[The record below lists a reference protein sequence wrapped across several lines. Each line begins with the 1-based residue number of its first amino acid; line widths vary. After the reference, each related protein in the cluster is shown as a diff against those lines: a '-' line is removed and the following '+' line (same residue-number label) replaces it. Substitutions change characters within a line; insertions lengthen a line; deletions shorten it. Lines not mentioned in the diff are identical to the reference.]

1 MFEHTDIRFER
12 TTRRPKQ
19 RPIDITFATL
29 LTFNIE
35 HYFYECFARVST
47 YRVRNTVAS
56 KYVDAIQRQPRP
68 CFPYIHPRCLSI
80 LPSDIKA
87 LRQRK
92 EMSARLPIFK
102 KFPFITRFLFHP
114 FASIPWFLVF
124 ESAVK
129 LNRLASCPLL
139 TEGRNKL
146 GHLLSP
152 LVAFPRYPM
161 FRLFRL
167 FRNLYVSIP
176 ISNIFFSLLISVSFP
191 FVISV
196 GYLVACN
203 CSSRTCTND
212 RNGGTPEYN
221 IEFL

>member
-1 MFEHTDIRFER
+1 MRFSVNLV
-12 TTRRPKQ
+12 P
-19 RPIDITFATL
+19 
-29 LTFNIE
+29 
-35 HYFYECFARVST
+35 VS
-47 YRVRNTVAS
+47 R
-56 KYVDAIQRQPRP
+56 I
-68 CFPYIHPRCLSI
+68 FIRCLSI
-80 LPSDIKA
+80 LPSDIRA

-102 KFPFITRFLFHP
+102 KVPFITRFLFHP
-114 FASIPWFLVF
+114 FVSISWFLIF

-129 LNRLASCPLL
+129 LNRSASCPLL
-139 TEGRNKL
+139 TEGRSKL

-152 LVAFPRYPM
+152 LVAFPRYPT
-161 FRLFRL
+161 FWQFRL
-167 FRNLYVSIP
+167 FRNLYVSKTRSRSFS
-176 ISNIFFSLLISVSFP
+176 SNFFFSLLISVSFP
-191 FVISV
+191 VISVISV

>member
-1 MFEHTDIRFER
+1 MRFSVNLV
-12 TTRRPKQ
+12 P
-19 RPIDITFATL
+19 
-29 LTFNIE
+29 
-35 HYFYECFARVST
+35 VS
-47 YRVRNTVAS
+47 R
-56 KYVDAIQRQPRP
+56 I
-68 CFPYIHPRCLSI
+68 FIRCLSI
-80 LPSDIKA
+80 LPSDIRA

-114 FASIPWFLVF
+114 FAPVF
-124 ESAVK
+124 ESVVK

-139 TEGRNKL
+139 TEGRIKL
-146 GHLLSP
+146 GHHLSP
-152 LVAFPRYPM
+152 LVAFPRYPT

-167 FRNLYVSIP
+167 FRNLYASKIRSRCFS
-176 ISNIFFSLLISVSFP
+176 SNFFFSLFISVSFP
-191 FVISV
+191 FVVSV